1 MYADANTAGLWKVYE
16 KQDPYTSQIILS
28 ADASTAN
35 QEFGHKVVARNDG
48 RTIVVSAPGKG
59 QGQLSFLFRREAT
72 PGETFNVQSSPT
84 MTDNND
90 NTSRLGESLSMSSDE
105 NFVVAG
111 APYTNTLSPDEST
124 RFLNSGLVK
133 VYIWNPSSFS
143 YGILDTIKPPT
154 DGSSSNENLNFGWEH
169 KIAEPTL
176 NSGRSSDKYLFI
188 SAPGHDS
195 DQGRVYMYTW
205 GVGADGSTY
214 DTWTQN
220 YTLEAPAGGTSQRFG
235 HRLAVNDNG
244 DILAVSSQAPG
255 NAGKVEIF
263 VRTSQAN
270 DGSTQHSFAL
280 AQTLTGVSLDGSSL
294 NTDFGES
301 LAMSKDG
308 TTLII
313 GAPGVD
319 SGIQTD
325 AGAVY
330 YYKWNVDGSTN
341 TYTLQQ
347 TINAPDTEVN
357 MRFGS
362 QLDLNQD
369 GTRLIISSENASNSR
384 EMKFDAGETTFDL
397 QDTTVIDVNKNSG
410 SVYTATMYD
419 SLFVIDDRL
428 ITNNVSENDDFGKG
442 VHVIDLSLIHI

>member
-1 MYADANTAGLWKVYE
+1 M
-16 KQDPYTSQIILS
+16 
-28 ADASTAN
+28 
-35 QEFGHKVVARNDG
+35 
-48 RTIVVSAPGKG
+48 
-59 QGQLSFLFRREAT
+59 
-72 PGETFNVQSSPT
+72 
-84 MTDNND
+84 
-90 NTSRLGESLSMSSDE
+90 
-105 NFVVAG
+105 
-111 APYTNTLSPDEST
+111 
-124 RFLNSGLVK
+124 
-133 VYIWNPSSFS
+133 
-143 YGILDTIKPPT
+143 
-154 DGSSSNENLNFGWEH
+154 
-169 KIAEPTL
+169 
-176 NSGRSSDKYLFI
+176 
-188 SAPGHDS
+188 
-195 DQGRVYMYTW
+195 
-205 GVGADGSTY
+205 
-214 DTWTQN
+214 
-220 YTLEAPAGGTSQRFG
+220 
-235 HRLAVNDNG
+235 NDNG

-410 SVYTATMYD
+410 SVY
-419 SLFVIDDRL
+419 
-428 ITNNVSENDDFGKG
+428 
-442 VHVIDLSLIHI
+442 LSLIHI

>member
-1 MYADANTAGLWKVYE
+1 MCIRD
-16 KQDPYTSQIILS
+16 
-28 ADASTAN
+28 
-35 QEFGHKVVARNDG
+35 R
-48 RTIVVSAPGKG
+48 
-59 QGQLSFLFRREAT
+59 
-72 PGETFNVQSSPT
+72 
-84 MTDNND
+84 
-90 NTSRLGESLSMSSDE
+90 
-105 NFVVAG
+105 
-111 APYTNTLSPDEST
+111 
-124 RFLNSGLVK
+124 
-133 VYIWNPSSFS
+133 
-143 YGILDTIKPPT
+143 
-154 DGSSSNENLNFGWEH
+154 
-169 KIAEPTL
+169 
-176 NSGRSSDKYLFI
+176 
-188 SAPGHDS
+188 
-195 DQGRVYMYTW
+195 YTW

-341 TYTLQQ
+341 TY
-347 TINAPDTEVN
+347 
-357 MRFGS
+357 
-362 QLDLNQD
+362 
-369 GTRLIISSENASNSR
+369 
-384 EMKFDAGETTFDL
+384 
-397 QDTTVIDVNKNSG
+397 
-410 SVYTATMYD
+410 
-419 SLFVIDDRL
+419 
-428 ITNNVSENDDFGKG
+428 
-442 VHVIDLSLIHI
+442 LSLIHI

>member
-1 MYADANTAGLWKVYE
+1 M
-16 KQDPYTSQIILS
+16 
-28 ADASTAN
+28 
-35 QEFGHKVVARNDG
+35 
-48 RTIVVSAPGKG
+48 
-59 QGQLSFLFRREAT
+59 
-72 PGETFNVQSSPT
+72 
-84 MTDNND
+84 
-90 NTSRLGESLSMSSDE
+90 
-105 NFVVAG
+105 
-111 APYTNTLSPDEST
+111 
-124 RFLNSGLVK
+124 
-133 VYIWNPSSFS
+133 
-143 YGILDTIKPPT
+143 
-154 DGSSSNENLNFGWEH
+154 
-169 KIAEPTL
+169 
-176 NSGRSSDKYLFI
+176 
-188 SAPGHDS
+188 
-195 DQGRVYMYTW
+195 
-205 GVGADGSTY
+205 
-214 DTWTQN
+214 
-220 YTLEAPAGGTSQRFG
+220 
-235 HRLAVNDNG
+235 
-244 DILAVSSQAPG
+244 
-255 NAGKVEIF
+255 
-263 VRTSQAN
+263 
-270 DGSTQHSFAL
+270 
-280 AQTLTGVSLDGSSL
+280 DGSSL

-442 VHVIDLSLIHI
+442 VHVIDNSVFVGAPNDDGNTAADGSTKIVNDGTVASYDLKVAGEYAWRNAVTETPLIDIKKLGQTFDFSKSTKEIRDFYELYDPIKGRILGAADREINIKSAWDPAQYNTGVGADPKLAWAEDHVGEVWWDLRTVKWLWYEQDSQEYKVNNWGKTFPGSSIDIYEWIESPLLPSEYAAASASGNTDFTGTPLKSDDSAYTVCLLYTSPSPRDLSTSRMPSSA